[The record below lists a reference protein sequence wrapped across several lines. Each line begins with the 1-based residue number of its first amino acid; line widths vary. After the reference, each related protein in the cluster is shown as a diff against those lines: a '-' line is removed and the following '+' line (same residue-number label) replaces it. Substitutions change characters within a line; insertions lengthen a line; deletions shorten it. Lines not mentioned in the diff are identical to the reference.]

1 MPKRK
6 VDILVISDLHLGTYG
21 SRAKR
26 LLHYLKTVEPK
37 TLILNGDIMDFWLLD
52 MKKWPKSHSIVLQH
66 FFNEIARGIDV
77 YYVTGNHDDYLRSFT
92 GFKFNNFKL
101 VDEIVLNLNGKITW
115 FTHGDKFDKSVSG
128 AIRNMAI
135 RAGKIFDQMIR
146 FNKYVNQWQ
155 KFFGITPSNYTK
167 NLKDKTKVV
176 VKKQNDFELQNI
188 EYADENGYD
197 VVICGHTH
205 NPGKWEYDSR
215 NKDGEKIVYYNSGDW
230 MDNCT
235 ALEYNNGEWDLIRF
249 KPKDNSIKNFLKN
262 LDIDKDEIL

>member
-1 MPKRK
+1 MEICHFHIELLFDSEVFHLQIFVRK
-6 VDILVISDLHLGTYG
+6 DCLKYSAGIL
-21 SRAKR
+21 
-26 LLHYLKTVEPK
+26 
-37 TLILNGDIMDFWLLD
+37 DFWLLD

-176 VKKQNDFELQNI
+176 VKSMNLNEVFQVQVDMK
-188 EYADENGYD
+188 
-197 VVICGHTH
+197 
-205 NPGKWEYDSR
+205 
-215 NKDGEKIVYYNSGDW
+215 EKEV
-230 MDNCT
+230 
-235 ALEYNNGEWDLIRF
+235 
-249 KPKDNSIKNFLKN
+249 K
-262 LDIDKDEIL
+262 